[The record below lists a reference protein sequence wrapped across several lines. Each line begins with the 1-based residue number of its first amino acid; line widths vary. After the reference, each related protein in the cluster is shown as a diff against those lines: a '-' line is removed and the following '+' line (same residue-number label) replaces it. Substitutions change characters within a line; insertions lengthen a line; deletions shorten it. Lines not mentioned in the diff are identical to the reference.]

1 MKVMTG
7 LIVTAGI
14 LGLTASATALAADG
28 QKVYQQAC
36 ASCHKA
42 GIAGAPK
49 TGDIEAWADRI
60 AQGMDILNE
69 HAINGFKGSK
79 GMMPAKGGRASL
91 SDDDVVS
98 AVAYMVEQSG
108 GISPE

>member
-1 MKVMTG
+1 MKLMTG
-7 LIVTAGI
+7 LIVSAGR
-14 LGLTASATALAADG
+14 LGLAASAAAFAADG

-42 GIAGAPK
+42 GVAGAPK
-49 TGDIEAWADRI
+49 TGDAAAWADRI
-60 AQGMDILNE
+60 AQGLDILNE

-91 SDDDVVS
+91 SDDDVKA

-108 GISPE
+108 GMSPE

>member
-1 MKVMTG
+1 MKLTTG

-14 LGLTASATALAADG
+14 VGLAASAAVLAADG
-28 QKVYQQAC
+28 QQVYQQAC

-49 TGDIEAWADRI
+49 TGDAAAWADRI

-69 HAINGFKGSK
+69 HAIKGFKGSK

-91 SDDDVVS
+91 SDEEVMA

-108 GISPE
+108 GMSTE